1 MLSCNLISL
10 DTGNV
15 ALYMFLQED
24 HEIIDAGEGEGRR
37 CMIFLLFNIFLYPS
51 SPAGFLA
58 YMTVQDS
65 GQGTRAS
72 EIQASSGLCV
82 SQYSLG
88 NFQ

>member
-51 SPAGFLA
+51 RPAGFFLNLSVLA
-58 YMTVQDS
+58 RYF
-65 GQGTRAS
+65 
-72 EIQASSGLCV
+72 
-82 SQYSLG
+82 SL
-88 NFQ
+88 NSIF